1 MAASALDSIDGLRA
15 HLPDENVLR
24 DSDMS
29 ASSGEGS
36 PRHDAQH
43 IPVAAPDAPPEP
55 SNPRVRFAQSH
66 APPAAPVPLPSG
78 NSAAAG
84 SSRASTMIAMLQRY
98 GYDLEDLDE
107 TSGGDITTTN
117 SAGILLLR
125 ERKNHQTAF
134 HIAVKKGHVDVL
146 KALMKLPRAEEFVN
160 VGDKHGN
167 TPLHFVASKDAS
179 AAELQTSLGTLLLSM
194 GANLHATNV
203 RGQTPLEVHIMTA
216 KADTSVFVKLIS
228 FRGMQL
234 NNLVGNG
241 TTYLHM
247 AIVDRSFPD
256 MAGALVN
263 AGASINIP
271 DHSGVMVSDAISRQ
285 TLVRLTK
292 FMREGTQAPPAD
304 VPRLSCKLCKNPKS
318 LLDALRDCHICG
330 RSMCRNCSKKLGD
343 IKDPDQAAR
352 EKLDKEALAVRLC
365 ATCCTVTQLRDK
377 KVAEQKKFAESLFG
391 MNRV

>member
-1 MAASALDSIDGLRA
+1 
-15 HLPDENVLR
+15 
-24 DSDMS
+24 
-29 ASSGEGS
+29 
-36 PRHDAQH
+36 
-43 IPVAAPDAPPEP
+43 
-55 SNPRVRFAQSH
+55 
-66 APPAAPVPLPSG
+66 
-78 NSAAAG
+78 
-84 SSRASTMIAMLQRY
+84 MLQRY
-98 GYDLEDLDE
+98 GYDLEDLD
-107 TSGGDITTTN
+107 GAADTTN
-117 SAGILLLR
+117 SSGILHLR
-125 ERKNHQTAF
+125 ERKNNQTAF

-167 TPLHFVASKDAS
+167 TPLHFVASKDNSTAA
-179 AAELQTSLGTLLLSM
+179 AAELQTSLGTMLLSM

-203 RGQTPLEVHIMTA
+203 RGQTPLEVHILTA

-247 AIVDRSFPD
+247 AIVDRSYPE

-271 DHSGVMVSDAISRQ
+271 DHNGVMVSDVISRQ

-292 FMREGTQAPPAD
+292 YMREGTQAPPAD

-318 LLDALRDCHICG
+318 LLDALRDCHVCG
-330 RSMCRNCSKKLGD
+330 RTMCRNCSKKLGD
-343 IKDPDQAAR
+343 IKDPEQAAR
-352 EKLDKEALAVRLC
+352 EKLDKDALAVRLC
-365 ATCCTVTQLRDK
+365 ATCCTVTQLRDRK
-377 KVAEQKKFAESLFG
+377 AAEQKKFAESLFG